1 MFPRVVKAQPWAGI
15 SELLRSKFNSILF
28 AQSRC
33 VRKPGKERGLNVT
46 PQVTGTGN
54 SPHNVD
60 ATIAPPEVK
69 RLRAS
74 GPILILAVLFV
85 LGAFLSW
92 YFSWFGRE
100 LSDVDIANY
109 LVDQKHPRRVQ
120 HALLQVQQRIERGDR
135 SATQWYPQIVQLAGS
150 PEREFRLTVAWL
162 MGFDNKSVEFHE
174 ALLQLVQ
181 DPEPIVRRN
190 AALAL
195 VRFNDRSG
203 GTELRAILEPYPL
216 LAPSEGVV
224 ASTLKEGSLVARGT
238 LVVRINLHDNSV
250 VEVRSPLPGS
260 LAKIVAPAGTKVA
273 PGGTLLTISSDEDSL
288 WEALR
293 GLSLIG
299 EEKDLAAVEPYAN
312 GSGATPDRIK
322 QQAALTAGAIRSR
335 ASSNQK

>member
-1 MFPRVVKAQPWAGI
+1 MTAQ
-15 SELLRSKFNSILF
+15 LTHNSN
-28 AQSRC
+28 R
-33 VRKPGKERGLNVT
+33 
-46 PQVTGTGN
+46 
-54 SPHNVD
+54 PHNVD
-60 ATIAPPEVK
+60 ATNAPPEVK

-100 LSDVDIANY
+100 LSDADVANY

-120 HALLQVQQRIERGDR
+120 HALLQVQQRIERGDP
-135 SATQWYPQIVQLAGS
+135 SATQWYPQVVQLAGS

-162 MGFDNKSVEFHE
+162 MGFDNKSVEFHQ
-174 ALLQLVQ
+174 ALLQLVL

-203 GTELRAILEPYPL
+203 RSELRAILEPYPL

-224 ASTLKEGSLVARGT
+224 ASTLKEGAPVARGT
-238 LVVRINLHDNSV
+238 LLVRINPLDNGA

-260 LAKIVAPAGTKVA
+260 LAKLVAPAGTQVA
-273 PGGTLLTISSDEDSL
+273 AGGTLLTISSDEDSI

-299 EEKDLAAVEPYAN
+299 EAEDLAAVESYAN
-312 GSGATPDRIK
+312 DPGSTPDRIK

-335 ASSNQK
+335 KSSNLK